1 MLVTLLV
8 AMTMY
13 QARHYLQKE
22 GVNLAHSFGVRS
34 HHGRQ
39 EQRQLVGHRAATVRQ
54 RVEC

>member
-13 QARHYLQKE
+13 QVRHYLQKE

-39 EQRQLVGHRAATVRQ
+39 EQKAVGWSQGSHSQA
-54 RVEC
+54 ES